1 MSKIKLIIAREY
13 TTRVYKKSFI
23 LLTFLTPILFA
34 ALFAVPV
41 WLAQIKN
48 TETKEIVVIDHSKS
62 YQEAFVNDD
71 VYHFTFCNETLEE
84 EKKKERDNSLTG
96 ILLISGDLTQG
107 GSATMYA
114 ETQIDL
120 ETKIHIERL
129 LSEYIESQK
138 LASYQIPN
146 LQAMIAEAETDVHV
160 DTIRWT
166 KDGDEQK
173 GSAEMALIL
182 GMVTAFIIYMFIV
195 MYGGQVMSGVVQ
207 EKTNRIVEVIVSS
220 VKPFELMMGKIIGIA
235 LVGLTQIFLWVVLTL
250 ILTSVLTLILG
261 SNQIVNTDNQEA
273 IQMVYEMSNSLNLG
287 STLLYFLVYFL
298 GGYLLYASLFAAVGS
313 AVENETDT
321 QQFSLPLTIPIIFAI
336 YAAIYSAENPDG
348 PLAFWCSMIPFT
360 SPIVMMVRLPYGVPG
375 WQIILSILTLVVSFI
390 GSTWVAGK
398 IYRTGVLMY
407 GKKIT
412 WKELWKWLKYS

>member
-1 MSKIKLIIAREY
+1 
-13 TTRVYKKSFI
+13 
-23 LLTFLTPILFA
+23 
-34 ALFAVPV
+34 
-41 WLAQIKN
+41 
-48 TETKEIVVIDHSKS
+48 
-62 YQEAFVNDD
+62 
-71 VYHFTFCNETLEE
+71 
-84 EKKKERDNSLTG
+84 
-96 ILLISGDLTQG
+96 
-107 GSATMYA
+107 MYA

-138 LASYQIPN
+138 LASYQIPD